1 MALTYLLLRSH
12 PLDGGKLRDGIDMA
26 LAYGAFEQP
35 LQLIFAADAV
45 LALYPGWNAAHGP
58 EGDYLSQLGAL
69 PLYDIITPWVC
80 AASLQRFGLKAE
92 QLSIPVISKSSSAL
106 VALGPRLLSY

>member
-12 PLDGGKLRDGIDMA
+12 PQDGGKLRDGIDMA
-26 LAYGAFEQP
+26 LAYGAFELP

-45 LALYPGWNAAHGP
+45 LALHPGWNAGQGP

-69 PLYDIITPWVC
+69 ALYDIALPWVC
-80 AASLQRFGLKAE
+80 TASLQRFNLKAE
-92 QLSIPVISKSSSAL
+92 QLSIPVLSKNSIELA
-106 VALGPRLLSY
+106 ALGPRLLSY

>member
-26 LAYGAFEQP
+26 LAYGAFELP
-35 LQLIFAADAV
+35 LQLIFAGEAV
-45 LALYPGWNAAHGP
+45 LALQTSWNAAQGP

-69 PLYDIITPWVC
+69 ALYDMVTPWVC
-80 AASLQRFGLKAE
+80 SASLQHFGIKPE
-92 QLSIPVISKSSSAL
+92 QLRIPLQRKSDAEL
-106 VALGPRLLSY
+106 VAVGPRLLVY

>member
-12 PLDGGKLRDGIDMA
+12 PQDGGKLRDGIDMA
-26 LAYGAFEQP
+26 LAYGAFELP

-45 LALYPGWNAAHGP
+45 LALHPGWNAGHGP

-69 PLYDIITPWVC
+69 ALYDIATPWVC
-80 AASLQRFGLKAE
+80 AASLQRFSLNVAE
-92 QLSIPVISKSSSAL
+92 LSIPLLSKDSSAL
-106 VALGPRLLSY
+106 TALGPRLLSY